1 MGAGTGVSAEVHD
14 KATQSDQLAAIGPDH
29 TVFGPSMPRA
39 EAPSLPDAA
48 SIRKA
53 VLTLGAETAADFP
66 ALLASLKAIHEGA
79 RRKIREAFEAGS
91 SAETTVSAL
100 SAAMDGLVQGLLDL
114 ASTHLYPRPNPT
126 KGEEFAVLAVGGY
139 GRGEL
144 CPHSDV
150 DLLFLV
156 PYKRTPFAEQI
167 AEFLLYRL
175 WDLGLK
181 VGHSIR
187 SVSEC
192 LKLAQQDLS
201 VSTALLEARLV
212 WGDDGLARDL
222 HERYRQE
229 IVQGHEAAF
238 IEAKL
243 AERDERH
250 QRVGDSRYLLEP
262 NVKEGKGG
270 LRDLHT
276 LGWLARFA
284 YGDFAVTTLV
294 RSGLLTR
301 RDLGT
306 FKRSQAFLLAVR
318 CHLHWLTGRPDD
330 RLRLDE
336 QPEIALRMGFRGRIR
351 SKGVERFMKRYYLAA
366 REVGNL
372 TRVVCSSLED
382 QHRRRS
388 KFTLSRFGLNPKRVD
403 GFLVQGNR
411 LAVDDPNI
419 FANEP
424 VRILQLFQTA
434 DARDLDIH
442 PATLVAI
449 GHALP
454 RIDADLRDD
463 PEANRLFLEILTSR
477 KDPAGALTR
486 MNEAGVLGRFVPD
499 FGRIVAQM
507 QHNLYHVYTTDE
519 HTIRVIGILRQIED
533 DQLGPDLP
541 LATELFPKLLSRR
554 ALYVAAFLHDIGKG
568 RGGSHAEVGAEIA
581 RKLCPRFGL
590 TSEETE
596 TVVWLVR
603 HHLLMSETAFRRDV
617 EDPKTIQDF
626 VDVVQSP
633 ERLKLLLVLTVG
645 DIRAVGP
652 NVWNGWKGQL
662 LRELHHAAEAALQSG
677 DPHGR
682 RQARVAQAKAQ
693 LAQALRALPEGWWTA
708 ERVERHLGRH
718 DLRYWLGFTAEEML
732 RHAELIRRTES
743 EALPIGI
750 DFRIDKFRARSELLL
765 YAPDHPGLFMKV
777 AGAIAL
783 GGASITD
790 ARIFTTTDGTAL
802 DTLGFQDAD
811 KQAAV
816 DDPERLERIR
826 THLIRALAGEIWL
839 EKALAGR
846 RSQPARTDVFAVEP
860 RVLLDNHASRTHT
873 VIEVNGRDRPG
884 LLFDLAKA
892 LKESGLV
899 ISSAHISTYGER
911 VVDVFYVKDVF
922 GMKVTGRSKVAKVRR
937 LLSEALSP
945 A

>member
-1 MGAGTGVSAEVHD
+1 MART
-14 KATQSDQLAAIGPDH
+14 
-29 TVFGPSMPRA
+29 

-48 SIRKA
+48 SVRHA
-53 VLTLGAETAADFP
+53 VQALGAKGPSDLP
-66 ALLASLKAIHEGA
+66 ALLPALKRIHEDARGA
-79 RRKIREAFEAGS
+79 IRAWFEAGGT
-91 SAETTVSAL
+91 ADATVAAL
-100 SAAMDGLVQGLLDL
+100 SAVMDGLIQGLLDL
-114 ASTHLYPRPNPT
+114 ASAHVYPTPNPT

-139 GRGEL
+139 GRSEL

-156 PYKRTPFAEQI
+156 PYKRTPVAEQI
-167 AEFLLYRL
+167 AEFVLYRL

-181 VGHSIR
+181 VGHATR
-187 SVSEC
+187 STAEC
-192 LKLAQQDLS
+192 IKLAQQDLT
-201 VSTALLEARLV
+201 VSTALLEARPI
-212 WGDDGLARDL
+212 WGDERAVQELRD
-222 HERYRQE
+222 RYGKE

-243 AERDERH
+243 AERDDRH
-250 QRVGDSRYLLEP
+250 HRVGDSRYLLEP

-276 LGWLARFA
+276 LGWLARFV
-284 YGDFAVTTLV
+284 YGAAGLGALV
-294 RSGLLTR
+294 QSGLLTR
-301 RDLGT
+301 RDLAA
-306 FKRSQAFLLAVR
+306 FKRSRTFLLAVR
-318 CHLHWLTGRPDD
+318 CHLHWMTKRAED
-330 RLRLDE
+330 RLTLDV
-336 QPEIALRMGFRGRIR
+336 QPEIATRLGFKARVRAK
-351 SKGVERFMKRYYLAA
+351 SVERFMKRYYLAA

-372 TRVVCSSLED
+372 TRVVCAALEE
-382 QHRRRS
+382 QHRRRP
-388 KFTLSRFGLNPKRVD
+388 KFALPSFGLARKRID
-403 GFLVQGNR
+403 GFVVQGDR
-411 LAVDDPNI
+411 LALADPKM

-434 DARDLDIH
+434 DARGLDIH
-442 PATLVAI
+442 PATLAAI

-454 RIDADLRDD
+454 RIDRELRED
-463 PEANRLFLEILTSR
+463 PQANRLFLEILCSR
-477 KDPAGALTR
+477 KDPAGSLTR

-519 HTIRVIGILRQIED
+519 HTIRAIGILRQIED
-533 DQLGPDLP
+533 GSISGEVP

-554 ALYVAAFLHDIGKG
+554 ALFVAAFLHDIGKG
-568 RGGSHAEVGAEIA
+568 RGGSHAEVGAVIA
-581 RKLCPRFGL
+581 RRLCPRFGL
-590 TSEETE
+590 TAEETE

-603 HHLLMSETAFRRDV
+603 HHLLMSDTAFRRDL

-633 ERLKLLLVLTVG
+633 ERLKLLLVLTVC

-662 LRELHHAAEAALQSG
+662 LRELHHEAEAALQSG
-677 DPHGR
+677 DPRGR
-682 RQARVAQAKAQ
+682 RSARVNHAKSELEKAL
-693 LAQALRALPEGWWTA
+693 LADPSGWWTR
-708 ERVERHLGRH
+708 ERVDRHVARH
-718 DLRYWLGFTAEEML
+718 DPRYWLGFTTEEL
-732 RHAELIRRTES
+732 VRHAELIRRTES
-743 EALPIGI
+743 QALPIGI
-750 DFRIDKFRARSELLL
+750 DFRVDTFRARSELLL

-783 GGASITD
+783 GGASIVD
-790 ARIFTTTDGTAL
+790 AHIFTTTDGTAL
-802 DTLGFQDAD
+802 DMLGFQDAE
-811 KQAAV
+811 KHAAV
-816 DDPERLERIR
+816 DDPERFQRIR
-826 THLIRALAGEIWL
+826 NNLIKTLSGEIWL

-846 RSQPARTDVFAVEP
+846 RSLPARADVFRVEP
-860 RVLLDNHASRTHT
+860 RVLLDNNASRTHT

-922 GMKVTGRSKVAKVRR
+922 GMKVTVRSKVMKVQRQ
-937 LLSEALSP
+937 LTEALSLT
-945 A
+945 